1 MCHETKSVGVE
12 NTAKWMN
19 VNDLIFSMILNVKTW
34 NIDQNIESW
43 TCFASTSAYFLGLEL
58 MPKTID
64 DFSSTRE
71 KSATMSTK
79 DAEDSYELKLEEEV
93 CKYSEDNDSFRT
105 QGVK

>member
-1 MCHETKSVGVE
+1 
-12 NTAKWMN
+12 
-19 VNDLIFSMILNVKTW
+19 
-34 NIDQNIESW
+34 
-43 TCFASTSAYFLGLEL
+43 